1 LLKAGKHKIT
11 AITREGSS
19 NVVPAGV
26 IAKKVDYN
34 NQSSLVGALKGQE
47 VLIIT
52 MNVMAP
58 PEEQTKLIDA
68 AAAAG
73 VPWVLPNEFGGDP
86 LNVEQGKDTFLGERK
101 AKYRDHI
108 EEVGKSSWIAIA
120 TGFWYE
126 FSVGGG
132 PNRYGF
138 DFPNRSLTLL
148 DNGKVKIN
156 TSTFPQVG
164 RGVAS
169 LLSLKILPD
178 NKDDKSPYLASFK
191 NKPAYISSFTIGQEE
206 MFESVLRVT
215 GTTRDDW
222 KITHTTAKESFK
234 SGQELF
240 KQGNMVGFGRL
251 LYSRGFFAE
260 SSGNFGAEKG
270 LHNDILGLPQ
280 EDLDEFTKI
289 GIGMSSEVY

>member
-1 LLKAGKHKIT
+1 MLKAGKHKIT

-34 NQSSLVGALKGQE
+34 NQSSLVEALKGQE

-52 MNVMAP
+52 MSVMAP
-58 PEEQTKLIDA
+58 PEEQIKLIDA

-86 LNVEQGKDTFLGERK
+86 LNVEQGKDAILGERK
-101 AKYRDHI
+101 TKYRDHI
-108 EEVGKSSWIAIA
+108 EEIGKSSWIAIA

-126 FSVGGG
+126 FSLGGG
-132 PNRYGF
+132 PYRYGF
-138 DFPNRSLTLL
+138 DFPNRSLILL

-156 TSTFPQVG
+156 TSTLPQVG

-191 NKPAYISSFTIGQEE
+191 NKPAYISSFTIGQED

-222 KITHTTAKESFK
+222 KITHTTAKEKFQ
-234 SGQELF
+234 SGQELL
-240 KQGNMVGFGRL
+240 KQGNMVGFGML
-251 LYSRGFFAE
+251 LYARAFFAE
-260 SSGNFGAEKG
+260 SSGNFGATRG